1 MEKQKKTRTMSPE
14 LLEKLAAARERAAA
28 LRAEQ
33 KAKKTNEPILK
44 VVEPEPVKVVEPE
57 PVKIVEPEPVKVVE
71 PEPEKVKR
79 TKKKVVV
86 VASSD
91 DDSSSE
97 EEYVIKIP
105 KKVIKAK
112 KVVKKNDPIPIPVT
126 IEPQEIKSPE
136 PSSLPKPSFNK
147 SQHLVNLARMGYS
160 F

>member
-1 MEKQKKTRTMSPE
+1 MEKVKKTRTMSPE

-33 KAKKTNEPILK
+33 KAKKANQ
-44 VVEPEPVKVVEPE
+44 VVEEPVVAP
-57 PVKIVEPEPVKVVE
+57 IVEPP
-71 PEPEKVKR
+71 PEPKVAAPVIEPPHEPKVELNEPKLKR

-91 DDSSSE
+91 DDSSSD

-112 KVVKKNDPIPIPVT
+112 KVNKVPIPIPVQP
-126 IEPQEIKSPE
+126 EPQPIQSPE
-136 PSSLPKPSFNK
+136 PSSLPQPSFNK
-147 SQHLVNLARMGYS
+147 THHLVNLARMGYS